1 MTIDRFFAVALSMLT
16 GMLLVQRAFET
27 APLRM

>member
-16 GMLLVQRAFET
+16 GMLLVFALMLFFGRS
-27 APLRM
+27 

>member
-16 GMLLVQRAFET
+16 GMLLVFGVMLFFGRS
-27 APLRM
+27 